1 MLDLQAQLA
10 QQQSQ
15 SSKTRNHWPDEVR
28 AVEVNAPQQAVSSP
42 EAPPVRGARHRSS
55 SRRPAPSLSSTRSK
69 HSSEQTNTRDDQ

>member
-10 QQQSQ
+10 QLQSQ
-15 SSKTRNHWPDEVR
+15 SSKTRNHWPEEVR

-42 EAPPVRGARHRSS
+42 EAPPVRGARHRSN
-55 SRRPAPSLSSTRSK
+55 RRPAPSLSSTRSK